1 MTTVA
6 ITGGTGFIGR
16 HVIAALTGSGQSLR
30 LLMRNPAPGTLSC
43 GNAEIIRGTLAD
55 RDALARLV
63 DGADTVIHCAGA
75 IGAADRSAFA
85 SANIDGTRALAAA
98 AAAAGVRRFVHLSS
112 IAAREPALTDYAWS
126 KAGSEMALAAELPAP
141 SFVILRPPA
150 VYGPGDR
157 ATLPLIRQLLQ
168 PLVVLPVA
176 ADQRVSLIFV
186 RDLAA
191 AIIGVAG
198 APSCPGG
205 PFELSDGTPGGYS
218 WPDLVREAARQS
230 GRSQRTL
237 FLPPPLARLT
247 ARAAMLA
254 ARLSGGPPMLTL
266 GKLPE
271 LYHRD
276 WVSHAEGLDAVTGW
290 RPHVAFAE
298 GLATTLDWYRREG
311 WLPRTRPATRNPLG
325 LGQQQG
331 GRR

>member
-16 HVIAALTGSGQSLR
+16 HLVAALSGSGQSLR
-30 LLMRNPAPGTLSC
+30 LLMRNPAQVAGSE
-43 GNAEIIRGTLAD
+43 NAEVRRGSLAD

-63 DGADTVIHCAGA
+63 EGTDTVIHCAGA
-75 IGAADRSAFA
+75 ISAPNRSAYA
-85 SANIDGTRALAAA
+85 SANVDGTRNLAAA

-112 IAAREPALTDYAWS
+112 ITAREPSLTDYAWS
-126 KAGSEMALAAELPAP
+126 KAESEAALAAELPA
-141 SFVILRPPA
+141 SLVVILRPPA

-157 ATLPLIRQLLQ
+157 ATLPLLRQLLQ

-191 AIIGVAG
+191 AITAVAG
-198 APSCPGG
+198 APACPSG

-218 WPDLVREAARQS
+218 WPDLVQEAARHS
-230 GRSQRTL
+230 GRSPRTL
-237 FLPPPLARLT
+237 FLPPALARLT
-247 ARAAMLA
+247 AHAAMLA
-254 ARLSGGPPMLTL
+254 ARLSGMPPILTAD
-266 GKLPE
+266 KLPE

-276 WVSHAEGLDAVTGW
+276 WVARDEGLGAVTPW
-290 RPHVAFAE
+290 RPRVSFAE
-298 GLATTLDWYRREG
+298 GLATTLDWYEREG
-311 WLPRTRPATRNPLG
+311 WLPRIDRATRNPVG
-325 LGQQQG
+325 HGQHQG

>member
-30 LLMRNPAPGTLSC
+30 LLMRNPVPGTP
-43 GNAEIIRGTLAD
+43 GGANAEIIRGSLAD

-63 DGADTVIHCAGA
+63 AGADAVIHCAGA
-75 IGAADRSAFA
+75 ISAPDRSAYA
-85 SANIDGTRALAAA
+85 SSNIDGTRTLAAA

-126 KAGSEMALAAELPAP
+126 KAESETTLAAELPA
-141 SFVILRPPA
+141 SCSVILRPPA

-168 PLVVLPVA
+168 PLVILPVA

-191 AIIGVAG
+191 AIATVAG
-198 APSCPGG
+198 AQSCPSG
-205 PFELSDGTPGGYS
+205 PFELSDGTSGGYS
-218 WPDLVREAARQS
+218 WPDLVREAARHS
-230 GRSQRTL
+230 GRSPRIL
-237 FLPPPLARLT
+237 FLPPSLARLT
-247 ARAAMLA
+247 AQAAMLA
-254 ARLSGGPPMLTL
+254 ARLSGGLPMLTVD
-266 GKLPE
+266 KLPE

-276 WVSHAEGLDAVTGW
+276 WVSHAEGLDAVTAW
-290 RPHVAFAE
+290 RPRVAFAE
-298 GLATTLDWYRREG
+298 GLATTLDWYVREG

-325 LGQQQG
+325 HGQQQG

>member
-16 HVIAALTGSGQSLR
+16 HVIAALAGSGRSLR
-30 LLMRNPAPGTLSC
+30 LLMRNPAPAAPG
-43 GNAEIIRGTLAD
+43 GDNADIVRGSLAD

-63 DGADTVIHCAGA
+63 DGTDTVIHCAGA
-75 IGAADRSAFA
+75 ISAPDRSAYA
-85 SANIDGTRALAAA
+85 SANIDGTRNLAAA
-98 AAAAGVRRFVHLSS
+98 AAAAGVRRVVHLSS

-126 KAGSEMALAAELPAP
+126 KAESETALAGELPA
-141 SFVILRPPA
+141 SGFVVLRPPA

-168 PLVVLPVA
+168 PLVILPVA

-191 AIIGVAG
+191 AVATVAG
-198 APSCPGG
+198 ARSCPSG

-218 WPDLVREAARQS
+218 WPDLVSQAARHS
-230 GRSQRTL
+230 GRSPRTL

-247 ARAAMLA
+247 AHIAMLA
-254 ARLSGGPPMLTL
+254 ARLSGGPPMLTMD
-266 GKLPE
+266 KLPE

-276 WVSHAEGLDAVTGW
+276 WVSHAEGLDAATAW
-290 RPHVAFAE
+290 RPRVAFAE
-298 GLATTLDWYRREG
+298 GLATTLDWYIREG
-311 WLPRTRPATRNPLG
+311 WLPRTRPATRNPVRH
-325 LGQQQG
+325 GQQQG

>member
-1 MTTVA
+1 MTTIA

-16 HVIAALTGSGQSLR
+16 HVIAALAGSGRQLR
-30 LLMRNPAPGTLSC
+30 LLMRNPRADETL
-43 GNAEIIRGTLAD
+43 GGDAGIVRGALAD

-75 IGAADRSAFA
+75 ISAADRSAFA
-85 SANIDGTRALAAA
+85 AANIDGTRNLAAA

-126 KAGSEMALAAELPAP
+126 KAESEAALVAELPAAHA
-141 SFVILRPPA
+141 VVLRPPA

-157 ATLPLIRQLLQ
+157 ATLPLLRQLLQ

-191 AIIGVAG
+191 AVATVAG
-198 APSCPGG
+198 AEPCPSG

-218 WPDLVREAARQS
+218 WPDLVGEAARHS
-230 GRSQRTL
+230 GRSPRTL

-254 ARLSGGPPMLTL
+254 ARLGGGPPMLTID
-266 GKLPE
+266 KLPE

-276 WVSHAEGLDAVTGW
+276 WVSRHEGLDAVTPW
-290 RPHVAFAE
+290 QPRVAFAE
-298 GLATTLDWYRREG
+298 GLATTLDWYVRQG
-311 WLPRTRPATRNPLG
+311 WLPRTRSATRKPLG
-325 LGQQQG
+325 QSQQQG
-331 GRR
+331 GPR

>member
-1 MTTVA
+1 MTTIA

-16 HVIAALTGSGQSLR
+16 HVITAVTGSGRSLR
-30 LLMRNPAPGTLSC
+30 LLMRDPAAGEAL
-43 GNAEIIRGTLAD
+43 GGEAEIIGGALAD
-55 RDALARLV
+55 REALARLV

-75 IGAADRSAFA
+75 ISAAGRSAFA
-85 SANIDGTRALAAA
+85 AANIEGTRNLAAA

-126 KAGSEMALAAELPAP
+126 KAESEAALAAELPAART
-141 SFVILRPPA
+141 VVLRPPA

-168 PLVVLPVA
+168 PLVVLPVV

-191 AIIGVAG
+191 AVTTVAG
-198 APSCPGG
+198 AEPCPTG
-205 PFELSDGTPGGYS
+205 PFELSDGTTGGYS
-218 WPDLVREAARQS
+218 WPDLVGEAARHS
-230 GRSQRTL
+230 GRSPRIL
-237 FLPPPLARLT
+237 FLPPLLAGLT

-266 GKLPE
+266 DKLPE

-276 WVSHAEGLDAVTGW
+276 WVSRAEGLAAVTAW
-290 RPHVAFAE
+290 RPRTAFAE
-298 GLATTLDWYRREG
+298 GLATTLDWYVRQG
-311 WLPRTRPATRNPLG
+311 WLPRTRSATRKPLG
-325 LGQQQG
+325 QSQQQG
-331 GRR
+331 GPR